1 MINDDL
7 LRLQAAPLAETWP
20 VVRDAA
26 YWQRVREIAAARPEL
41 TPERRDELAS
51 IVAASRLRR
60 AREAEAE
67 GGSPQTAQAMRT
79 IRS

>member
-1 MINDDL
+1 MMINDL
-7 LRLQAAPLAETWP
+7 LRPPAPQLEAETWP
-20 VVRDAA
+20 VVRDDA
-26 YWQRVREIAAARPEL
+26 YWQRVQEIAAARPEL
-41 TPERRDELAS
+41 TPGQQDELAS

-60 AREAEAE
+60 AREAE